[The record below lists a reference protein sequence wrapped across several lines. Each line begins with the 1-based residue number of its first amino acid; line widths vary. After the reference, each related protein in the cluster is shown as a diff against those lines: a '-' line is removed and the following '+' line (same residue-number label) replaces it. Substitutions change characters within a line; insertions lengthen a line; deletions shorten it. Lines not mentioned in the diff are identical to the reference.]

1 MFKTYKD
8 IFFPTFFLSFFH
20 LFSELPL
27 WYNAL
32 RKVMKKR
39 RTDEKVQ
46 FQKNPLWRIRQAKRL
61 ADVQRRELKGGKNYD
76 LFNEGL
82 RDVFAGVGCEASEL
96 GAVELYVA
104 ESISEDK
111 DGDYRA

>member
-1 MFKTYKD
+1 M
-8 IFFPTFFLSFFH
+8 
-20 LFSELPL
+20 
-27 WYNAL
+27 
-32 RKVMKKR
+32 M
-39 RTDEKVQ
+39 
-46 FQKNPLWRIRQAKRL
+46 
-61 ADVQRRELKGGKNYD
+61 NYD